1 MKTKTYVVHGSVPL
15 DRLQAEGS
23 ALYEAIGKDGIDVH
37 GHLVDGRLYLY
48 STQVEEKQA
57 GNE

>member
-1 MKTKTYVVHGSVPL
+1 MKKKTYVVHGSVPL

-37 GHLVDGRLYLY
+37 GHVVDGHLYLY
-48 STQVEEKQA
+48 SVHVEEAQEV
-57 GNE
+57 GS